1 MSILVL
7 PIYLFLCSMAGY
19 MQLWQVRRSVN
30 PWIILARALLET
42 LIFQSTCIMRENL
55 SMTIFLYHI
64 FVPNTFHSRFTVFLK
79 VALRPIQSK
88 WPTCWIFNLK
98 IELCEL
104 INWILVY
111 LGLSCDPSIFF
122 REWTRLFD
130 AVEFWNIRIGT
141 KCT

>member
-64 FVPNTFHSRFTVFLK
+64 FLPNTFYSFSESGPTSN
-79 VALRPIQSK
+79 PIQMAHLLNI
-88 WPTCWIFNLK
+88 WIFNLK
-98 IELCEL
+98 IDLCEL

-130 AVEFWNIRIGT
+130 AIDFWNIRIGT